1 MRYTRNK
8 NKIQEKKRNKTIK
21 KMNCSPAAKGKR
33 AGPETCYS
41 KDVLLK
47 IKTAYNDSHPS
58 DKIKSN
64 NPSAMWTELKDRMSN
79 CPTEDCWLKEIQDPV
94 LKKQIDKFTFAPD
107 KPPDWK
113 KNPNAWLSNY
123 DIENV
128 LKQYEITHK
137 EFKLLGPSSIDYDT
151 KLEEEG
157 GKCVWEDLCKL
168 SISDLKKQGKVKLGI
183 VFNLDKHDEPGSHWV
198 SMFVDINEAVIFY
211 YDSALNDV
219 PPEIKRL
226 KDEIIRQG
234 KEIGIH
240 FKYYQNKYEHQ
251 RTDTECGMYCLFFI
265 ITFLTSEIDHPI
277 KSFRKIKHGGG
288 YKINMKDKIALFTK
302 RFIDDKYVEKY
313 RNILFN

>member
-8 NKIQEKKRNKTIK
+8 NGIPGKKRSKTIK
-21 KMNCSPAAKGKR
+21 KMNCSPAAKAKR
-33 AGPETCYS
+33 AGPDTCYS
-41 KDVLLK
+41 KDVLFQ
-47 IKTAYNDSHPS
+47 IKKAYNDSHPS
-58 DKIKSN
+58 EKIKSN
-64 NPSAMWTELKDRMSN
+64 NPSVIWTELKDRMSN

-113 KNPNAWLSNY
+113 KDPNAWLSNY

-151 KLEEEG
+151 KLPEEG

-168 SISDLKKQGKVKLGI
+168 SISDLKQKGKVKLGI

-219 PPEIKRL
+219 PPEITRL
-226 KDEIIRQG
+226 KNEIIRQG
-234 KEIGIH
+234 KEIGIR
-240 FKYYQNKYEHQ
+240 FKYHQNKHEHQ

-288 YKINMKDKIALFTK
+288 YKINMKNKIDLFMD

>member
-1 MRYTRNK
+1 MKYTRNK
-8 NKIQEKKRNKTIK
+8 KRSEKKRSKTIK
-21 KMNCSPAAKGKR
+21 KMNCSPAAKQKR

-41 KDVLLK
+41 KDVLSK
-47 IKTAYNDSHPS
+47 IKKAYNDSHPA

-64 NPSAMWTELKDRMSN
+64 NPSIIWTELKDRMTN
-79 CPTEDCWLKEIQDPV
+79 CPAEDCWLKEIQDPV

-151 KLEEEG
+151 KLNEEG
-157 GKCVWEDLCKL
+157 GRCVEEDLCKI
-168 SISDLKKQGKVKLGI
+168 SIRDLKKQGKVKLGI

-234 KEIGIH
+234 KEIGIR
-240 FKYYQNKYEHQ
+240 FKYHQNKHEHQ
-251 RTDTECGMYCLFFI
+251 QTDTECGMYSLFFI

-288 YKINMKDKIALFTK
+288 YKINMKSKIALFMD

-313 RNILFN
+313 RNILFNG